1 MLKKF
6 LCVLLSIL
14 TVALLISGC
23 KSAKSN
29 ETATSVVQKHTQEQL
44 AGGWQINTDFE
55 NAKMPE
61 NAKAAFDKAVKNKDG
76 LKAVA
81 YLGSQ
86 VVAGMNYAFLCQD
99 TESGNAFYIVK
110 IYNDLK
116 GNATITSL
124 SPFDF
129 TKQ

>member
-1 MLKKF
+1 MLKKI
-6 LCVLLSIL
+6 LCVLLCVL

-23 KSAKSN
+23 KTEKDS
-29 ETATSVVQKHTQEQL
+29 ETATSVVQKQAQEQL

-55 NAKMPE
+55 SAKMPE
-61 NAKAAFDKAVKNKDG
+61 SAKKAFDKAVKDKDG

-99 TESGNAFYIVK
+99 TKSGDTFYIVK